1 MLRRGKYQIGTLTA
15 IFQWSV
21 LLAFPKLMEWF
32 PGLVEFVPT
41 KPLDFFVQIIKT
53 QMEQR
58 AKSTGD
64 VTARNDM
71 IDLVVDALKAADS
84 KSFPDKRSLEVAA
97 ISNIFIL
104 FFAGFDTTSTSS
116 AATW

>member
-1 MLRRGKYQIGTLTA
+1 MLRRGKYQIGTLKA
-15 IFQWSV
+15 ILQWSV

-32 PGLVEFVPT
+32 PGLIEFVPT

-64 VTARNDM
+64 VARNDM

-116 AATW
+116 AATL